1 MGHCSGRVHVRPPL
15 FMEQKMKRQ
24 KLTEQEKYE
33 KDFKQFS
40 LLTLRMIAQ
49 SHENPRQLRRLK
61 SMFSFLGIEIKELEK
76 KIDEK

>member
-1 MGHCSGRVHVRPPL
+1 MDN
-15 FMEQKMKRQ
+15 
-24 KLTEQEKYE
+24 EKE
-33 KDFKQFS
+33 ERDFKQFS

-61 SMFSFLGIEIKELEK
+61 SMFSFLGTEIKELEK

>member
-61 SMFSFLGIEIKELEK
+61 SMFSFLGTEIKELEK

>member
-1 MGHCSGRVHVRPPL
+1 
-15 FMEQKMKRQ
+15 MKRQ

-49 SHENPRQLRRLK
+49 SDKNPRQLRRLK
-61 SMFSFLGIEIKELEK
+61 GMFSFLGTEIKAFEEK
-76 KIDEK
+76 NGKS

>member
-1 MGHCSGRVHVRPPL
+1 
-15 FMEQKMKRQ
+15 MEQKMKRQ

-61 SMFSFLGIEIKELEK
+61 VMCNFLTVEIKNFEEK
-76 KIDEK
+76 NR

>member
-1 MGHCSGRVHVRPPL
+1 
-15 FMEQKMKRQ
+15 MKKQ

-49 SHENPRQLRRLK
+49 SDKNPRQLRRLK
-61 SMFSFLGIEIKELEK
+61 SMYSFLGTEIKAFEEK
-76 KIDEK
+76 NESLCKAK

>member
-1 MGHCSGRVHVRPPL
+1 MKNK
-15 FMEQKMKRQ
+15 EMKRQ

-49 SHENPRQLRRLK
+49 SH
-61 SMFSFLGIEIKELEK
+61 
-76 KIDEK
+76 

>member
-1 MGHCSGRVHVRPPL
+1 
-15 FMEQKMKRQ
+15 MKRQ
-24 KLTEQEKYE
+24 NWPRKKQLTEQEKYE

-61 SMFSFLGIEIKELEK
+61 VMCNFLTVEIKNFEEK
-76 KIDEK
+76 NR

>member
-1 MGHCSGRVHVRPPL
+1 MGHVAPFL

-24 KLTEQEKYE
+24 KLSQHEKEE

-61 SMFSFLGIEIKELEK
+61 SWHQSLGMFIDDIEK
-76 KIDEK
+76 KDEK

>member
-1 MGHCSGRVHVRPPL
+1 MGHCLGRVHVRPHL

-61 SMFSFLGIEIKELEK
+61 VMCNFLTVEIKNFEEK
-76 KIDEK
+76 NR

>member
-1 MGHCSGRVHVRPPL
+1 
-15 FMEQKMKRQ
+15 MKRQ

-49 SHENPRQLRRLK
+49 SENYPRQLRRLK
-61 SMFSFLGIEIKELEK
+61 VMCNFLTTEIKNFEEK
-76 KIDEK
+76 KWRLLNNENKFCLV

>member
-1 MGHCSGRVHVRPPL
+1 MGHCSGRVHVRSPL

-61 SMFSFLGIEIKELEK
+61 VMCNFLTVEIKNFEEK
-76 KIDEK
+76 NR

>member
-1 MGHCSGRVHVRPPL
+1 MGHCSGRVHVSPPL

-61 SMFSFLGIEIKELEK
+61 VMCNFLTVEIKNFEEK
-76 KIDEK
+76 NR

>member
-1 MGHCSGRVHVRPPL
+1 
-15 FMEQKMKRQ
+15 MKRK
-24 KLTEQEKYE
+24 KLSQHEQEE

-61 SMFSFLGIEIKELEK
+61 VMCNFLTVEIKNFEEK
-76 KIDEK
+76 NR